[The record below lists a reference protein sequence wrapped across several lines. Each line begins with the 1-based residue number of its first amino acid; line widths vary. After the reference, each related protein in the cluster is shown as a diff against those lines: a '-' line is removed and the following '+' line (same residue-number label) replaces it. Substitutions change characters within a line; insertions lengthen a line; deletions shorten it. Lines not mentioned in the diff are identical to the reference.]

1 METEGV
7 PTRMKLSAL
16 WAVVMFNMAFA
27 DIVGFLHPGA
37 LQNVLD
43 GAVGL
48 EATPGLLLVF
58 SVLIE
63 VPIAMVFLSLVLSPA
78 ANRWTSTL
86 AVVLTAAFIVGGGS
100 ATSSYVFFAAV
111 ELAAM
116 AGVLLISWQGSR
128 TVAPVRRV
136 SS

>member
-1 METEGV
+1 MATEGV
-7 PTRMKLSAL
+7 PTRIKLSVL

-37 LQNVLD
+37 LQRILD

-48 EATPGLLLVF
+48 EPTPGLLFVF

-78 ANRWTSTL
+78 ANRWVSVL

-100 ATSSYVFFAAV
+100 ATASYVFFAAV
-111 ELAAM
+111 EMAAM
-116 AGVLLISWQGSR
+116 AGVLIVTWRGMRAAAPRRR
-128 TVAPVRRV
+128 TTA
-136 SS
+136 